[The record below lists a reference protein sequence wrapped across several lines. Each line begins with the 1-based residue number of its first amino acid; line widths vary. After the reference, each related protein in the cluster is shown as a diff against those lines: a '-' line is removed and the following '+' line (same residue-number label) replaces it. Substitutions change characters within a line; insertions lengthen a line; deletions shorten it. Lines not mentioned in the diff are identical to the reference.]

1 MADHAITLSDSTV
14 DEANEIVSALDGLS
28 DDLEIKVI
36 SSKGFVGISEITLLI
51 SALGGGVLVK
61 QLAKS
66 IIAWMK
72 RHEGR
77 KVKLGKLEI
86 TGYSVEEVERI
97 LRAVNAK

>member
-1 MADHAITLSDSTV
+1 MADYPITLFDSTV
-14 DEANEIVSALDGLS
+14 DEVNEIVSALDGLS
-28 DDLEIKVI
+28 DDIEIKVI
-36 SSKGFVGISEITLLI
+36 SSKGFVGIDEITLFI

-61 QLAKS
+61 QFAT
-66 IIAWMK
+66 IIVVWMK